1 MAIEVA
7 GALWAGILARSFALI
22 AFGSDS
28 LIELLSAFVVVGY
41 LRKDSGGSTQLGQLS
56 ARFTSYLLLALVPTI
71 AILSSY
77 SYFIAGSIPETNY
90 LGIAIAAGAVV
101 IMPIL
106 WLEKRRIGQET
117 NCLPLSI
124 DALSSA
130 TCFLMSIA
138 LLGGLLMEFFL
149 RVAWADYIATLV
161 ILLFVAREAVQS
173 FREAHGEARQQR
185 NN

>member
-1 MAIEVA
+1 MAIEVV

-28 LIELLSAFVVVGY
+28 MVELLSAFVVVRH

-56 ARFTSYLLLALVPTI
+56 ARFTIYLLLALVPTI
-71 AILSSY
+71 ATLSSY
-77 SYFIAGSIPETNY
+77 SYFIAGSIPETNF
-90 LGIAIAAGAVV
+90 LGIAIAAGAVI
-101 IMPIL
+101 IMPLL

-117 NCLPLSI
+117 SCLPLST
-124 DALSSA
+124 DALASA

-149 RVAWADYIATLV
+149 KVGWADYIATLV
-161 ILLFVAREAVQS
+161 ILVFVAREAVES
-173 FREAHGEARQQR
+173 FREMHRQARQL
-185 NN
+185 